1 MKSYVKLETPAD
13 IKAKLPELVSSALN
27 ANGLRKGVNET
38 TKAIERG
45 EAKLVVV
52 AEDVDP
58 EEIVMHLP
66 VLCTEKKIPIAYIAS
81 KKDLGKHAG
90 IKVGTT
96 SVAIVSCG
104 NNENS
109 LKEVVSKLS
118 GISSSAAK
126 EEKTTAKA
134 EEKAETAEKPKKT
147 PKAKKE

>member
-1 MKSYVKLETPAD
+1 MKSYVKSETPAD
-13 IKAKLPELVSSALN
+13 IKAKLSELISSALN

-66 VLCTEKKIPIAYIAS
+66 LLCSEKKIAICYMTS
-81 KKDLGKHAG
+81 KKDLGKYAG

-96 SVAIVSCG
+96 SVAITSCG
-104 NNENS
+104 NNENT
-109 LKEVVSKLS
+109 LKEVVAKLT
-118 GISSSAAK
+118 GAASAVAK
-126 EEKTTAKA
+126 EERAEAKAA
-134 EEKAETAEKPKKT
+134 EEKEKKPKAV
-147 PKAKKE
+147 KAKKE